1 MKSVLRSIIVC
12 DPAGDHSKEAFNG
25 YLRVDESG
33 IGCDVPEDQNIW
45 EFCREFCRSHG
56 HAPDLRSVRSHFLDG
71 KDDDTLNRLE
81 RITQLKPLYK
91 GDLEQRVKSI
101 ASDRRVRD
109 VIDILREAGRIT
121 QGHIE
126 FKEGKKTR
134 RLEGPIDAIRYITE
148 KAHDI
153 VAPTFGSKLS
163 GEVTTDGESFKEEY
177 LRIKSDPYAGVG
189 NLSAL
194 EQMDA
199 ALSGAKRHELWTH
212 AAFTGGLKS
221 TFILNWAYNQA
232 VFYGNSSVVFSLEMP
247 YVQCRRILYS
257 LHSLSDVFRDVRINL
272 GIQSSA
278 TLDRGL
284 DYTAIRDGNLSD
296 VEEAFLFDHVIPHFD
311 EGHTVSVGGSPVQHG
326 RIHIEVCNP
335 EKDDFTVPDLRSK
348 AELLYAESPYQTV
361 FVDHVGLMA
370 PRKWSSST
378 TERLNEVIRDLK
390 RMAMGFNRGQ
400 GIAVVALFQIN
411 REGYKRAMKMKEK
424 GLAPSYNLTDLSYAN
439 EAERSSDI
447 VTSTWVDDDLR
458 KKGRVLF
465 QCLKSRDQAPFE
477 PFYARVEWPCRR
489 ILSCNDPIPQA
500 DSRKAMGDKV
510 EDMMEQESLNKLLE
524 ARDG

>member
-1 MKSVLRSIIVC
+1 MKVLLRSVIIC
-12 DPAGDHSKEAFNG
+12 DPAADHGKEAFNG

-33 IGCDVPEDQNIW
+33 ISCELTQDQLIW

-56 HAPDLRSVRSHFLDG
+56 HAPELRTVRTHFLKG

-81 RITQLKPLYK
+81 QITQLKPLYK
-91 GDLEQRVKSI
+91 GDLEQRIKII
-101 ASDRRVRD
+101 ADDRRVRD
-109 VIDILREAGRIT
+109 VIEILREAGRIT

-126 FKEGKKTR
+126 FKEGRKTR

-148 KAHDI
+148 RAHDI

-163 GEVTTDGESFKEEY
+163 GEVTSDGESFREEY
-177 LRIKSDPYAGVG
+177 LRVKSDPYAGVG
-189 NLSAL
+189 QLSAI
-194 EQMDA
+194 EQMDH

-221 TFILNWAYNQA
+221 TLILNWAYNQA
-232 VFYGNSSVVFSLEMP
+232 VLYGNSSAIFSLEMP
-247 YVQCRRILYS
+247 YAQCRRILYS
-257 LHSLSDVFRDVRINL
+257 IHSLNDVFRDVRVEL
-272 GIQSSA
+272 GIQDKP
-278 TLDRGL
+278 LQDRGL
-284 DYTAIRDGNLSD
+284 DYKKIRDGQLADN
-296 VEEAFLFDHVIPHFD
+296 EEEFLMEHVIPHFD
-311 EGHTVSVGGSPVQHG
+311 GGHSVEVGGTPVPHG
-326 RIHIEVCNP
+326 KIHIEVSDP
-335 EKDDFTVPDLRSK
+335 DKDDFTVPDLRAK
-348 AELLYAESPYQTV
+348 AELLYAESPFQTV

-400 GIAVVALFQIN
+400 GMAVVALFQIN
-411 REGYKRAMKMKEK
+411 REGYKRAMKMKDK
-424 GLAPSYNLTDLSYAN
+424 DTTPLYNLTDLSYAN

-447 VTSTWVDDDLR
+447 VTTTWVDDDLR
-458 KKGRVLF
+458 RAGRVLF

-489 ILSCNDPIPQA
+489 ILTSHEPIPLNTG
-500 DSRKAMGDKV
+500 KKEMGNKV
-510 EDMMEQESLNKLLE
+510 EDMVQDAALDILIGGAE
-524 ARDG
+524 